1 VIFPVPVTLNL
12 FLALEFVLTLGICC
26 SALNYTLEAFPNIQD
41 SLWASS
47 GNRLSGVSGEI
58 GKGRKGR
65 KIQLRI
71 ISGPKN
77 LIQRDDK
84 LMVHP
89 LSLTS

>member
-1 VIFPVPVTLNL
+1 
-12 FLALEFVLTLGICC
+12 
-26 SALNYTLEAFPNIQD
+26 
-41 SLWASS
+41 LWASS

-71 ISGPKN
+71 ISGSKN